1 MSDGLAD
8 LGGEVEVGAEP
19 IVLPEGQQEGHLDQ
33 EIKECR

>member
-8 LGGEVEVGAEP
+8 LGEVEVGAEP